1 MSDKSV
7 IFVVLNFKITMTKRS
22 KKWLWIIAAVLLAG
36 IAAAWWAF
44 RPSDKIPTVSN
55 GRIERFAQFDS
66 EYVTPRTVL
75 VWLPAGYQTGDSV
88 DVLYM
93 HDGQMLFD
101 SSITWNGQ
109 EWQVDEI
116 SSQLMSD
123 SAMRR
128 CIVVGIENTSERL
141 KEYFPTKI
149 WHHLP
154 VDVRGQVDVDDLLG
168 DDYLQFVVE
177 EVKPFIDKRY
187 HPLTSREH
195 TFMMGSSMGGL
206 ISLYALCEYPQV
218 FGGVA
223 CLSTHLSFDHLDYG
237 TTSDQWAEAF
247 RQYVSRQLPPYGGHM
262 VYMDHGTEGLDGEYA
277 EHQERLDSVFKAQGW
292 DRKHYLSRVFEGH
305 EHKEIFWSKRLEQ
318 PLLFLLGK

>member
-1 MSDKSV
+1 MPELMRMNSKADLFRKTNLPMIQSV
-7 IFVVLNFKITMTKRS
+7 RS
-22 KKWLWIIAAVLLAG
+22 HNTPILLCEKKTA
-36 IAAAWWAF
+36 
-44 RPSDKIPTVSN
+44 
-55 GRIERFAQFDS
+55 
-66 EYVTPRTVL
+66 
-75 VWLPAGYQTGDSV
+75 
-88 DVLYM
+88 
-93 HDGQMLFD
+93 
-101 SSITWNGQ
+101 SI
-109 EWQVDEI
+109 
-116 SSQLMSD
+116 
-123 SAMRR
+123 
-128 CIVVGIENTSERL
+128 
-141 KEYFPTKI
+141 
-149 WHHLP
+149 
-154 VDVRGQVDVDDLLG
+154 
-168 DDYLQFVVE
+168 
-177 EVKPFIDKRY
+177 
-187 HPLTSREH
+187 
-195 TFMMGSSMGGL
+195 MMGSSMGGL